1 MDGLPLPSEN
11 TAIRMLGSDCTVS
24 LDLLIGGKRQ
34 LVLLG
39 KGVWQLASRCSS
51 RQLSMA
57 LRRTL
62 SCNVDSFAPIARRC
76 DRSAPGEGSP
86 SSTDAALRLFRLGP
100 SGCNLRPGTD
110 RLRSDDPSLVDRCRG
125 RIFGSLPRRA
135 MTWAYSSSVALNTSL
150 MPEPS
155 GGVPPFKKRIT

>member
-1 MDGLPLPSEN
+1 VDGLPLPSEN

-62 SCNVDSFAPIARRC
+62 SCHVDSLAPMARRC
-76 DRSAPGEGSP
+76 DRSALDEGGA
-86 SSTDAALRLFRLGP
+86 SSTGSALHLFLPGRL
-100 SGCNLRPGTD
+100 GTD
-110 RLRSDDPSLVDRCRG
+110 RLRRGDPSLLDRCRG
-125 RIFGSLPRRA
+125 RMFGSRPRRA
-135 MTWAYSSSVALNTSL
+135 MAWAYISFVALNTSL

-155 GGVPPFKKRIT
+155 GGAPPLKTWNT